1 LFRVPLIVI
10 KEDLDMATVA
20 EPAVAQRDLLARV
33 GIRGLAAREA
43 AFAYSI
49 VGVIYVFFTLLVF
62 GPLLLAFFVSFT
74 KWDGLAPLSEAR
86 FVGIDNYLLL
96 FTSER
101 FLMSLW
107 HDFEWTYKSY
117 IGQIGFGLA
126 LALIVINISRC
137 QSLAR
142 FIAFTPFILPIV
154 AVSILFTILMNPVWG
169 TLNAAL
175 TAVGLPPSRW
185 LNDPATA
192 MDSAVLMIV
201 WKFAGYYMILF
212 MTALLGVP
220 QEYYDAAHIDGASP
234 IQTFWYV
241 TVPMILPAFIFISV
255 INVIG
260 NLQVF
265 TPIFV
270 LTQGGPNRAT
280 EVVVLLMYNTAFN
293 NFQYSVANAMAI
305 VLFVLILILTVV
317 QMKVLKRGAAA
328 EE

>member
-1 LFRVPLIVI
+1 
-10 KEDLDMATVA
+10 MATLA
-20 EPAVAQRDLLARV
+20 EPAVAQRDLLTRV

-49 VGVIYVFFTLLVF
+49 VGVIYLFFTLFVFAPLV
-62 GPLLLAFFVSFT
+62 LALFVSLIR
-74 KWDGLAPLSEAR
+74 WDGLVPISESR
-86 FVGIDNYLLL
+86 FVGLDNYLLL

-107 HDFEWTYKSY
+107 HDFEWTYKAY
-117 IGQIGFGLA
+117 IGQIGLGLM
-126 LALIVINISRC
+126 LALIVINITRF

-142 FIAFTPFILPIV
+142 LIAFTPFILPIV

-169 TLNAAL
+169 VFNAAL
-175 TAVGLPPSRW
+175 NFVGLPSSRW
-185 LNDPATA
+185 LTDPTTA
-192 MDSAVLMIV
+192 MDAAVLMII
-201 WKFAGYYMILF
+201 WKYAGYYMILF
-212 MTALLGVP
+212 VTALLAVP
-220 QEYYDAAHIDGASP
+220 QEYYDAAHIDGAGP
-234 IQTFWYV
+234 MQTFFYI
-241 TVPMILPAFIFISV
+241 TVPSILPAFVFISV

-265 TPIFV
+265 APIFV
-270 LTQGGPNRAT
+270 MTQGGPNRAT

-305 VLFVLILILTVV
+305 VLFVIILVLTVF

>member
-1 LFRVPLIVI
+1 
-10 KEDLDMATVA
+10 MATLA
-20 EPAVAQRDLLARV
+20 EPAVARRDLLERV

-43 AFAYSI
+43 AFAYGI
-49 VGVIYVFFTLLVF
+49 VGVIYLFFLAFVF
-62 GPLLLAFFVSFT
+62 GPLLLALGVSFT
-74 KWDGLAPLSEAR
+74 KWDGLAPLGEAR
-86 FVGIDNYLLL
+86 FVGLDNYILL

-101 FLMSLW
+101 FLLSLW

-117 IGQIGFGLA
+117 IGQIGLGLM
-126 LALIVINISRC
+126 LAMIVTNISRW

-142 FIAFTPFILPIV
+142 FIAFTPFIIPIV
-154 AVSILFTILMNPVWG
+154 AVSILFTLLMNPVWG
-169 TLNAAL
+169 VFNAAL
-175 TAVGLPPSRW
+175 NFVGLPSNRW
-185 LNDPATA
+185 LTDPATA
-192 MDSAVLMIV
+192 MDAAVLMIV
-201 WKFAGYYMILF
+201 WKYAGYYMILF
-212 MTALLGVP
+212 MTALLSVP
-220 QEYYDAAHIDGASP
+220 QEYYDAAHIDGAGP
-234 IQTFWYV
+234 IQAFFYI

-270 LTQGGPNRAT
+270 MTQGGPNRAT

-305 VLFVLILILTVV
+305 VLFFIILALTVL

>member
-1 LFRVPLIVI
+1 VI

-20 EPAVAQRDLLARV
+20 EAAAVQRDLLTRV

-49 VGVIYVFFTLLVF
+49 IGVIYLFFALFVF
-62 GPLLLAFFVSFT
+62 GPLVLAFFVSFT
-74 KWDGLAPLSEAR
+74 RWDGLAPIAEAR
-86 FVGIDNYLLL
+86 FVGLDNYALL

-107 HDFEWTYKSY
+107 HDFEWTYKAY
-117 IGQIGFGLA
+117 IGQIGLGLM
-126 LALIVINISRC
+126 LALIVVNISRW

-169 TLNAAL
+169 VFNAAL
-175 TAVGLPPSRW
+175 NFVGLPSNRW
-185 LNDPATA
+185 LTDPSTA
-192 MDSAVLMIV
+192 MNAAVLMII
-201 WKFAGYYMILF
+201 WKYAGYYMILF
-212 MTALLGVP
+212 MTALLAVP
-220 QEYYDAAHIDGASP
+220 QEYYDAAHIDGAGPLQS
-234 IQTFWYV
+234 FWYI

-270 LTQGGPNRAT
+270 MTQGGPNRAT

-305 VLFVLILILTVV
+305 VLFFIILALTVL

>member
-1 LFRVPLIVI
+1 
-10 KEDLDMATVA
+10 MATLA
-20 EPAVAQRDLLARV
+20 KPAVAPRDLMERV

-43 AFAYSI
+43 AFAYGI

-62 GPLLLAFFVSFT
+62 GPLVLAFYVSFT
-74 KWDGLAPLSEAR
+74 KWDGLSPLSEAR
-86 FVGIDNYLLL
+86 FVGLDNYLLL

-107 HDFEWTYKSY
+107 HDFEWTYKAY
-117 IGQIGFGLA
+117 IGQIGLGLM
-126 LALIVINISRC
+126 LALIVMNISRF
-137 QSLAR
+137 QTVAR
-142 FIAFTPFILPIV
+142 LIAFTPFILPIV

-169 TLNAAL
+169 VFNAAL
-175 TAVGLPPSRW
+175 TLVGLPTSRW
-185 LNDPATA
+185 LTDPATA
-192 MDSAVLMIV
+192 MDAAVLMII
-201 WKFAGYYMILF
+201 WKYAGYYMILF
-212 MTALLGVP
+212 LTALLAVP
-220 QEYYDAAHIDGASP
+220 QEYYDAAHIDGAGPLQS
-234 IQTFWYV
+234 FWHI
-241 TVPMILPAFIFISV
+241 TVPSILPAFVFISV

-265 TPIFV
+265 APIFV
-270 LTQGGPNRAT
+270 MTQGGPNRAT

-305 VLFVLILILTVV
+305 VLFIIILVLTVV

>member
-1 LFRVPLIVI
+1 
-10 KEDLDMATVA
+10 MATMAGVVA
-20 EPAVAQRDLLARV
+20 PRRDLLARL
-33 GIRGLAAREA
+33 GLKGLAAREA

-49 VGVIYVFFTLLVF
+49 VGVIYLFFTLFVF
-62 GPLLLAFFVSFT
+62 GPLLLALYVSFT

-86 FVGIDNYLLL
+86 FVGLDNYLLL

-107 HDFEWTYKSY
+107 HDFEWTYKAY
-117 IGQIGFGLA
+117 AGQIGIGLM
-126 LALIVINISRC
+126 LALIVINLSRY
-137 QSLAR
+137 QTLAR
-142 FIAFTPFILPIV
+142 LIAFTPFILPIV

-169 TLNAAL
+169 VFNAAL
-175 TAVGLPPSRW
+175 NLVGLPSNRW
-185 LNDPATA
+185 LTDPTTA
-192 MDSAVLMIV
+192 MNAAVLMII
-201 WKFAGYYMILF
+201 WKYAGYYMILF
-212 MTALLGVP
+212 ITALLSVP

-234 IQTFWYV
+234 LQTFFYI

-270 LTQGGPNRAT
+270 MTQGGPNRAT

-305 VLFVLILILTVV
+305 VLFFIILALTIL

>member
-1 LFRVPLIVI
+1 
-10 KEDLDMATVA
+10 MATL
-20 EPAVAQRDLLARV
+20 AQPTVVRRDLLSRV

-43 AFAYSI
+43 AFAYGI
-49 VGVIYVFFTLLVF
+49 VGVIYLFFALFVF
-62 GPLLLAFFVSFT
+62 GPLVLAFFVSFT
-74 KWDGLAPLSEAR
+74 RWDGLAPIGEAR
-86 FVGIDNYLLL
+86 FVGLDNYLLL

-107 HDFEWTYKSY
+107 HDFEWTYKAY
-117 IGQIGFGLA
+117 VGQIGLGLM
-126 LALIVINISRC
+126 LALIVINISRW
-137 QSLAR
+137 QTLAR
-142 FIAFTPFILPIV
+142 LIAFTPFILPIV

-169 TLNAAL
+169 VFNAAL
-175 TAVGLPPSRW
+175 NFIGLPSNRW
-185 LNDPATA
+185 LTDPSTA
-192 MDSAVLMIV
+192 MNAAVLMII
-201 WKFAGYYMILF
+201 WKYAGYYMILF
-212 MTALLGVP
+212 MTALLAVP
-220 QEYYDAAHIDGASP
+220 QEYYDAAHIDGAGP
-234 IQTFWYV
+234 IQTFFYI

-270 LTQGGPNRAT
+270 MTQGGPNRAT

-305 VLFVLILILTVV
+305 VLFFIILILTVV
-317 QMKVLKRGAAA
+317 QMKVLNRGAAV

>member
-1 LFRVPLIVI
+1 
-10 KEDLDMATVA
+10 MATVA
-20 EPAVAQRDLLARV
+20 ESAVVQRDLLARLGV
-33 GIRGLAAREA
+33 RGLAAREA

-49 VGVIYVFFTLLVF
+49 VGLIYLFFTFFVF
-62 GPLLLAFFVSFT
+62 GPLAIAFVVSFT
-74 KWDGLAPLSEAR
+74 RWDGLAPFGEAR
-86 FVGIDNYLLL
+86 FVGLDNYLLL

-107 HDFEWTYKSY
+107 HDFEWTYKAY
-117 IGQIGFGLA
+117 IGQIGLGLM
-126 LALIVINISRC
+126 LALIVINITRF
-137 QSLAR
+137 QTLAR
-142 FIAFTPFILPIV
+142 LIAFTPFILPIV

-169 TLNAAL
+169 VFNAAL
-175 TAVGLPPSRW
+175 NLVGLPSNRW
-185 LNDPATA
+185 LTDPSTA
-192 MDSAVLMIV
+192 MNAAVLMII
-201 WKFAGYYMILF
+201 WKYAGYYMILF
-212 MTALLGVP
+212 ITALLAVP
-220 QEYYDAAHIDGASP
+220 QEYYDAAHIDGAGP
-234 IQTFWYV
+234 VQTFLYI

-270 LTQGGPNRAT
+270 MTQGGPNRAT

-305 VLFVLILILTVV
+305 VLFVIILLLTVF

>member
-1 LFRVPLIVI
+1 
-10 KEDLDMATVA
+10 MATMADVA
-20 EPAVAQRDLLARV
+20 APGRDLLARL
-33 GIRGLAAREA
+33 GLKGLAAREA

-49 VGVIYVFFTLLVF
+49 VGIIYLFFALFVF
-62 GPLLLAFFVSFT
+62 GPLLLALFVSFT
-74 KWDGLAPLSEAR
+74 RWDGLAPLGEAR
-86 FVGIDNYLLL
+86 FVGLDNYLLL

-107 HDFEWTYKSY
+107 HDFEWTYKAY
-117 IGQIGFGLA
+117 IGQIGLVLM
-126 LALIVINISRC
+126 LALIVINISRF
-137 QSLAR
+137 QTLAR
-142 FIAFTPFILPIV
+142 LIAFTPFILPIV

-169 TLNAAL
+169 VFNAAL
-175 TAVGLPPSRW
+175 NFVGLPSSRW
-185 LNDPATA
+185 LTDPATA
-192 MDSAVLMIV
+192 MDAAVLMII
-201 WKFAGYYMILF
+201 WKYAGYYMILF
-212 MTALLGVP
+212 ITALLSVP
-220 QEYYDAAHIDGASP
+220 QEYYDAAHIDGAGP
-234 IQTFWYV
+234 IQTFCYI

-270 LTQGGPNRAT
+270 MTQGGPNRAT

-305 VLFVLILILTVV
+305 VLFVIILVLTVV

>member
-1 LFRVPLIVI
+1 
-10 KEDLDMATVA
+10 MATVA
-20 EPAVAQRDLLARV
+20 DVAAPRRDLLERV

-49 VGVIYVFFTLLVF
+49 VGVIYLFFVLFVF
-62 GPLLLAFFVSFT
+62 GPLLLAIGVSLT
-74 KWDGLAPLSEAR
+74 RWDGLVPFAEAR
-86 FVGIDNYLLL
+86 FVGLDNYLLL
-96 FTSER
+96 FSSER

-117 IGQIGFGLA
+117 VGQIGFGLM
-126 LALIVINISRC
+126 LALIVTNISRF
-137 QSLAR
+137 QTLAR
-142 FIAFTPFILPIV
+142 LIAFTPFILPIV

-169 TLNAAL
+169 VFNAAL
-175 TAVGLPPSRW
+175 NFIGLPSNRW
-185 LNDPATA
+185 LTDPTTA
-192 MDSAVLMIV
+192 MDAAVLMIV
-201 WKFAGYYMILF
+201 WKYAGYYMILF

-234 IQTFWYV
+234 IQTFFYV

-293 NFQYSVANAMAI
+293 NFQYSVANAMAV
-305 VLFVLILILTVV
+305 VLFFIILALTVL

>member
-1 LFRVPLIVI
+1 
-10 KEDLDMATVA
+10 MATLA
-20 EPAVAQRDLLARV
+20 KPAVAQRDLLERV

-43 AFAYSI
+43 AFAYGI
-49 VGVIYVFFTLLVF
+49 VAVIYLFFTLLVF
-62 GPLLLAFFVSFT
+62 GPLVLAFYVSFT

-86 FVGIDNYLLL
+86 FVGLDNYLLL

-107 HDFEWTYKSY
+107 HDFEWTYKAY
-117 IGQIGFGLA
+117 IGQIGLGLM
-126 LALIVINISRC
+126 LALIVMNITRF
-137 QSLAR
+137 QTVAR
-142 FIAFTPFILPIV
+142 LIAFTPFILPIV

-169 TLNAAL
+169 VFNAVLNL
-175 TAVGLPPSRW
+175 IGLPGNRW
-185 LNDPATA
+185 LTDPATA
-192 MDSAVLMIV
+192 MDAAVLMIV
-201 WKFAGYYMILF
+201 WKYAGYYMILF
-212 MTALLGVP
+212 LTALLAVP
-220 QEYYDAAHIDGASP
+220 QEYYDAAHIDGAGPLQS
-234 IQTFWYV
+234 FWHI
-241 TVPMILPAFIFISV
+241 TVPSILPAFVFISV

-265 TPIFV
+265 APIFV
-270 LTQGGPNRAT
+270 MTQGGPNRAT

-305 VLFVLILILTVV
+305 VLFIIILVLTVF

>member
-1 LFRVPLIVI
+1 
-10 KEDLDMATVA
+10 MATLA
-20 EPAVAQRDLLARV
+20 EPAVARRDLLTRV
-33 GIRGLAAREA
+33 GIHGLAAREA

-49 VGVIYVFFTLLVF
+49 VGLVYLFFTAFVF
-62 GPLLLAFFVSFT
+62 GPLVLAFYVSFT
-74 KWDGLAPLSEAR
+74 RWDGLAPLSEAR
-86 FVGIDNYLLL
+86 FVGLDNYLVL

-107 HDFEWTYKSY
+107 HDFEWTYKAY
-117 IGQIGFGLA
+117 IGQIGLGLM
-126 LALIVINISRC
+126 LALIVINITRW
-137 QSLAR
+137 QTLAR
-142 FIAFTPFILPIV
+142 LIAFTPFILPIV

-169 TLNAAL
+169 VFNAAL
-175 TAVGLPPSRW
+175 NFVGLPSNRW
-185 LNDPATA
+185 LTDPATA
-192 MDSAVLMIV
+192 MDAAVLMII
-201 WKFAGYYMILF
+201 WKYAGYYMILF
-212 MTALLGVP
+212 ITALLAVP
-220 QEYYDAAHIDGASP
+220 QEYYDAAHIDGAGP
-234 IQTFWYV
+234 LQTFWHI

-265 TPIFV
+265 SPIFV

-305 VLFVLILILTVV
+305 VLFVIILILTVV

>member
-1 LFRVPLIVI
+1 
-10 KEDLDMATVA
+10 MATLA
-20 EPAVAQRDLLARV
+20 EPAVAQRDLLTRV
-33 GIRGLAAREA
+33 GIKGLAAREA
-43 AFAYSI
+43 TFAFSI
-49 VGVIYVFFTLLVF
+49 VGVIYLFFTLFVF
-62 GPLLLAFFVSFT
+62 GPLLLAFYVSFT

-86 FVGIDNYLLL
+86 FVGLDNYLLL

-107 HDFEWTYKSY
+107 HDFEWTYKAY
-117 IGQIGFGLA
+117 IGQIGLGLM
-126 LALIVINISRC
+126 LALIVINITRF

-142 FIAFTPFILPIV
+142 LIAFTPFIIPIV

-169 TLNAAL
+169 VFNAAL
-175 TAVGLPPSRW
+175 NLVGLPNSRW

-192 MDSAVLMIV
+192 MDAAVLMII
-201 WKFAGYYMILF
+201 WKYAGYYMILF
-212 MTALLGVP
+212 ITALLAVP
-220 QEYYDAAHIDGASP
+220 QEYYDAAHIDGAGP
-234 IQTFWYV
+234 LQTFFYI

-265 TPIFV
+265 APIFV
-270 LTQGGPNRAT
+270 MTQGGPNRAT

-305 VLFVLILILTVV
+305 VLFFIILILTVV
-317 QMKVLKRGAAA
+317 QMKVLKHGAAA

>member
-1 LFRVPLIVI
+1 
-10 KEDLDMATVA
+10 MATLA
-20 EPAVAQRDLLARV
+20 QPAVARRGLLERV

-49 VGVIYVFFTLLVF
+49 VGVIYLFFTLFVF
-62 GPLLLAFFVSFT
+62 GPLVLAFFVSFT
-74 KWDGLAPLSEAR
+74 KWDGLAPLNEAR
-86 FVGIDNYLLL
+86 FVGLDNYLLL

-107 HDFEWTYKSY
+107 HDFEWTYKAY
-117 IGQIGFGLA
+117 IGQIGLGLM
-126 LALIVINISRC
+126 LALIVINISRF
-137 QSLAR
+137 QTVAR
-142 FIAFTPFILPIV
+142 LIAFTPFILPIV

-169 TLNAAL
+169 VFNAVLNFF
-175 TAVGLPPSRW
+175 GLPGSRW
-185 LNDPATA
+185 LTDPATA
-192 MDSAVLMIV
+192 MDAAVLMII
-201 WKFAGYYMILF
+201 WKYAGYYMILF
-212 MTALLGVP
+212 ITALLAVP
-220 QEYYDAAHIDGASP
+220 QEYYDAAHIDGAGP
-234 IQTFWYV
+234 IQTFWHI
-241 TVPMILPAFIFISV
+241 TVPSILPAFVFISV

-265 TPIFV
+265 APIFV
-270 LTQGGPNRAT
+270 MTAGGPNRAT

-305 VLFVLILILTVV
+305 VLFLIILVLTVV